1 MKKLITI
8 ISMAALVV
16 GVGSALAFKEI
27 KETAHADSHSN
38 ALAKVYKSTDE
49 LVENSNVIIKAKL
62 PNEYRKEQ
70 VSEIVFYVYDAK
82 VDKVYN
88 NETDQKISEGDTVEV
103 YRVIG
108 FDTGGGKE
116 MADIVAPK
124 FQELEQGEYL
134 LFLNGS
140 YDEDL
145 KKHIL
150 IPNSPHQLYK
160 SDSSKGL
167 NSKKSVDSQFE
178 SISESEALPSINEDD
193 LLDSIK

>member
-1 MKKLITI
+1 MKKLIAI
-8 ISMAALVV
+8 ISTAALVV

-27 KETAHADSHSN
+27 KETTQTDSHSN
-38 ALAKVYKSTDE
+38 VLAKVYKST
-49 LVENSNVIIKAKL
+49 
-62 PNEYRKEQ
+62 NEYRKEQ
-70 VSEIVFYVYDAK
+70 VSEIVFYVYDVQ

-88 NETDQKISEGDTVEV
+88 NETDQKFSEGDTVEV

-140 YDEDL
+140 YDEYL

-150 IPNSPHQLYK
+150 IQNSPHQLYK
-160 SDSSKGL
+160 SDNSKGL
-167 NSKKSVDSQFE
+167 NSSKSVDSQFE
-178 SISESEALPSINEDD
+178 SIVESEELPSINEDD
-193 LLDSIK
+193 LLDAIK